1 MRAILHFALARRPIV
16 LGLLLV
22 FLAGGFFAFQ
32 RLNIE
37 AYPDPAP
44 PMVELITQVPG
55 QSAEEM
61 ERYITIP
68 IEIGTAGIP
77 GLRFTRSISLYGLS
91 DVKIQF
97 SYDSEY
103 YFSLQ
108 QVLNRVSQLT
118 LPNNV
123 QPVVSP
129 TSPTGE
135 IYRYAITGPPAFGL
149 LDRKTLQDWVLER
162 RFRTIPG
169 VINVVGWGGLTKEYH
184 VDVDLQ
190 KLLAFRIS
198 LPQLMQAISQSNLN
212 VGARTIDAGQ
222 QAVNVR
228 GIGLINSTKDLD
240 NIVLSQSGGT
250 PVLLRDVAR
259 SSVGYAQRL
268 GIIGKD
274 NDPDIVQGIVL
285 MRRGEKTREV
295 IERVEAE
302 VNRLNHSGDLPK
314 GVKIAPYYDRKDLV
328 SLTTET
334 VVENLVI
341 GILLVFLLQYL
352 FLGNFRSALVVAAT
366 IPFALFFSV
375 IIMVLRG
382 DSANLL
388 SVGAIDFGII
398 VDSSV
403 YMVENVF
410 RRLQSDQ
417 PFGLLLSG
425 AVPFPEAPRGIRA
438 KLSRIYAAA
447 LEVDKAIF
455 FSAAVTIAAFIPLF
469 TMQGV
474 EGQIFSPMAKTYG
487 YALVGALIASFTISP
502 MLSSFLLPDKTRETE
517 TFLVRGLHAAYEYA
531 LERAFRFRYVAIA
544 AGLAFLIVT
553 GLILPR
559 IGGEFLPKLEE
570 GNLWIRASLPPTISL
585 AAGQPYVDRMRAII
599 RSYPQ
604 VTTVVTQHGRPDDG
618 TDPTG
623 FFNVEFFAPLYSF
636 KDREHWPPGLT
647 KAKLM
652 EQMRKRLD
660 GEFPGVVFNFSQNIE
675 DNVEEAVSGVKGE
688 NSVKLFGPDLRILED
703 KAEEVSRQLEKV
715 PGIQDVGVFHQLGQ
729 PNLLIKVDR
738 ELCARYGLAANDV
751 NAVVQTAIGGQVAT
765 TILEGERRF
774 DLVVRLSPEYRED
787 ENRIRAIPVPA
798 PGGSLIRLADLA
810 DITVEPGASYIYRE
824 NNRRYIPI
832 KFSVRGR
839 DLAGAVGEAQRI
851 VQRDVRLPQG
861 YSLEWTGE
869 FGELKDAQARLAV
882 IVPASLLLIVVL
894 LYSLF
899 NTLRDSV
906 MALAGI
912 PFAACGGIWA
922 LYVTGTNFSVSAAV
936 GFISLFGVAVM
947 DGIIML
953 THYRRLRGGGLERE
967 TAMREAARTCMRPRF
982 MATLSACIGLLPAA
996 LSTGIGSQ
1004 VQRPLA
1010 TVIVGGMFLAP
1021 ALLSIMVPV
1030 LRITLIPPGKHV
1042 LQRQP

>member
-1 MRAILHFALARRPIV
+1 MRAIIHFALARRPMM
-16 LGLLLV
+16 LASLLV
-22 FLAGGFFAFQ
+22 FLAAGFFAFQ
-32 RLNIE
+32 KLNIE

-55 QSAEEM
+55 QSAEEI

-68 IEIGTAGIP
+68 IEIGLAGMP

-91 DVKIQF
+91 DAKFQF
-97 SYDSEY
+97 SYDSDY

-108 QVLNRVSQLT
+108 QALNRVNQLT

-135 IYRYAITGPPAFGL
+135 IYRYEIAGPPQFDL

-169 VINVVGWGGLTKEYH
+169 VVDVVGWGGLTREYH
-184 VDVDLQ
+184 VEVDLK
-190 KLLAFRIS
+190 KLIAFKIS

-212 VGARTIDAGQ
+212 VGARTIDVGQ

-228 GIGLINSTKDLD
+228 GIGLIASTKDID
-240 NIVLSQSGGT
+240 NIVLSQSGGA
-250 PVLLRDVAR
+250 PILLKDVAR

-274 NDPDIVQGIVL
+274 EDPDIVQGIVL

-295 IERVEAE
+295 VDRVEAE
-302 VNRLNHSGDLPK
+302 VEKMNTSGELPP
-314 GVKIAPYYDRKDLV
+314 GVKVAPYYDRKDLV
-328 SLTTET
+328 RVTTET

-341 GILLVFLLQYL
+341 GILLVFLIQYV
-352 FLGNFRSALVVAAT
+352 FLGDLRCALVVAAT

-403 YMVENVF
+403 IMVENIF
-410 RRLQSDQ
+410 RRLQLKET
-417 PFGLLLSG
+417 P
-425 AVPFPEAPRGIRA
+425 
-438 KLSRIYAAA
+438 AAA
-447 LEVDKAIF
+447 GDGAGAFRGAAASIRNKLRHIFAAAIEVDKAIF
-455 FSAAVTIAAFIPLF
+455 FSAAITIAAFIPLF
-469 TMQGV
+469 AMQGV

-487 YALVGALIASFTISP
+487 YALLGALLASFTVSP
-502 MLSSFLLPDKTRETE
+502 MLSSFLLPEKTEEKDTV
-517 TFLVRGLHAAYEYA
+517 LVRWLHRVYETA
-531 LERAFRFRYVAIA
+531 LGAAFRFRYIVVA
-544 AGLAFLIVT
+544 AGMALLAVT
-553 GLILPR
+553 GLLLPR

-585 AAGQPYVDRMRAII
+585 AAGQPYVNRMRAMIH
-599 RSYPQ
+599 SYPQ
-604 VTTVVTQHGRPDDG
+604 VVTVVTQHGRPDDG

-623 FFNVEFFAPLYSF
+623 FFNVEFFAPLYPF
-636 KDREHWPPGLT
+636 KDRVHWPKGLT
-647 KAKLM
+647 KAEVVEEMK
-652 EQMRKRLD
+652 QRLAS
-660 GEFPGVVFNFSQNIE
+660 EFPGVVFNFSQNIE
-675 DNVEEAVSGVKGE
+675 DNVQEAVSGVKGE
-688 NSVKLFGPDLRILED
+688 NSIKLFGPDLRILEE
-703 KAEEVSRQLEKV
+703 KAEQISQRIERVRGV
-715 PGIQDVGVFHQLGQ
+715 QDVGVFHQLGQ
-729 PNLLIKVDR
+729 PNLLVKVDR
-738 ELCARYGLAANDV
+738 ERCARYGLAPNDV
-751 NAVVQTAIGGQVAT
+751 NTIVQAAIGGQVAT

-774 DLVVRLSPEYRED
+774 DLVVRLLPEYRED
-787 ENRIRAIPVPA
+787 EERIRAIPVPT
-798 PGGSLIRLADLA
+798 PSGSLVRLSDVA
-810 DITVEPGASYIYRE
+810 DIREEPGASYIYRE

-851 VQRDVRLPQG
+851 VDRDVKLPPG
-861 YSLEWTGE
+861 YRLEWTGE
-869 FGELKDAQARLAV
+869 FGALKDAQARLAWIIPV
-882 IVPASLLLIVVL
+882 SLLLIVVL

-899 NTLRDSV
+899 NTLRDSL
-906 MALAGI
+906 MALVGI

-922 LYVTGTNFSVSAAV
+922 LYLTGMSFSVSAAV

-953 THYRRLRGGGLERE
+953 TYYNQMRDTGLDRE
-967 TAMREAARTCMRPRF
+967 EAMRQAARTRMRPRF
-982 MATLSACIGLLPAA
+982 MTTLSACIGLFPAA
-996 LSTGIGSQ
+996 ISTGIGSQ
-1004 VQRPLA
+1004 TQRPLA

-1030 LRITLIPPGKHV
+1030 LRITLIPPGRHAAAS
-1042 LQRQP
+1042 

>member
-1 MRAILHFALARRPIV
+1 MRAIIHFALARRPMMLAALI
-16 LGLLLV
+16 V
-22 FLAGGFFAFQ
+22 FLAVGFFAFQ

-55 QSAEEM
+55 QSAEEI

-68 IEIGTAGIP
+68 TEIALAGMP

-91 DVKIQF
+91 DAKFQF
-97 SYDSEY
+97 SYDSDY
-103 YFSLQ
+103 NFSLQ
-108 QVLNRVSQLT
+108 QVLNRVNQLT

-135 IYRYAITGPPAFGL
+135 IFRYEVAGPPQFNL

-169 VINVVGWGGLTKEYH
+169 VIDVVGWGGLTREYH
-184 VDVDLQ
+184 VEVDL
-190 KLLAFRIS
+190 KRLIAFKVP

-212 VGARTIDAGQ
+212 VGARTIDVGQ

-228 GIGLINSTKDLD
+228 GIGLINSTKDID

-250 PVLLRDVAR
+250 PILLKDVAR

-274 NDPDIVQGIVL
+274 ENPDIVEGIVL

-295 IERVEAE
+295 VDRVEAE
-302 VNRLNHSGDLPK
+302 VEKMNTSGELPP
-314 GVKIAPYYDRKDLV
+314 GVKVAPYYDRKDLV
-328 SLTTET
+328 SVTTET

-341 GILLVFLLQYL
+341 GILLVFLIQYI
-352 FLGNFRSALVVAAT
+352 FLGNFRSAIVVAAT

-403 YMVENVF
+403 IMVENIF
-410 RRLQSDQ
+410 RRLQLNETPASAGDDS
-417 PFGLLLSG
+417 GLFSG
-425 AVPFPEAPRGIRA
+425 VAESIRS
-438 KLSRIYAAA
+438 KLGRIYAAA
-447 LEVDKAIF
+447 IEVDKAIF
-455 FSAAVTIAAFIPLF
+455 FSAAITIAAFIPLF
-469 TMQGV
+469 AMQGV

-487 YALVGALIASFTISP
+487 YALLGALIASFTVSP
-502 MLSSFLLPDKTRETE
+502 MLSSFLLPEKTEE
-517 TFLVRGLHAAYEYA
+517 KDTFLVRWLHRAYE
-531 LERAFRFRYVAIA
+531 LVLDMAFRFRYIVVA
-544 AGLAFLIVT
+544 AGVVFLVVT
-553 GLILPR
+553 SLLVPR

-585 AAGQPYVDRMRAII
+585 AAGQPYVNRMRAMIHA
-599 RSYPQ
+599 YPQ
-604 VTTVVTQHGRPDDG
+604 VATVVTQHGRPDDG

-636 KDREHWPPGLT
+636 KDHAHWPKGLT
-647 KAKLM
+647 KAELVEEMK
-652 EQMRKRLD
+652 QRLTN
-660 GEFPGVVFNFSQNIE
+660 EFPGVVFNFSQNIE
-675 DNVEEAVSGVKGE
+675 DNVQEAVSGVKGE
-688 NSVKLFGPDLRILED
+688 NSIKLFGPDLRILED
-703 KAEEVSRQLEKV
+703 KAEEINQRIEKV
-715 PGIQDVGVFHQLGQ
+715 RGIQDVGVFHQLGQ
-729 PNLLIKVDR
+729 PNLLVKVDR
-738 ELCARYGLAANDV
+738 ERCARYGLAPNDV
-751 NAVVQTAIGGQVAT
+751 NTIVQAAIGGQVAT
-765 TILEGERRF
+765 TILEGERKF
-774 DLVVRLSPEYRED
+774 DLVVRLLPEYRED
-787 ENRIRAIPVPA
+787 ESRIRAIPVPT
-798 PGGSLIRLADLA
+798 PSGSLVRLNDVA
-810 DITVEPGASYIYRE
+810 DIGVEPGASYIYRE

-839 DLAGAVGEAQRI
+839 DLSGAVGEAQKI
-851 VQRDVRLPQG
+851 VSREVKLPPG
-861 YSLEWTGE
+861 YRLEWSGE
-869 FGELKDAQARLAV
+869 FGALKDAQARLAWIIPV
-882 IVPASLLLIVVL
+882 SLLLIVVL

-899 NTLRDSV
+899 NTLRDSL
-906 MALAGI
+906 MALVGI

-922 LYVTGTNFSVSAAV
+922 LYLTGMNFSVSAAV

-953 THYRRLRGGGLERE
+953 TYYNQMRDTGLDRE
-967 TAMREAARTCMRPRF
+967 EAMRQAARTRMRPRF
-982 MATLSACIGLLPAA
+982 MTTLSACIGLFPAA
-996 LSTGIGSQ
+996 IATGIGSQ
-1004 VQRPLA
+1004 TQRPLA

-1030 LRITLIPPGKHV
+1030 LRITLIPPRRHASAS
-1042 LQRQP
+1042 

>member
-1 MRAILHFALARRPIV
+1 MRAIIHFSLARRPMM
-16 LGLLLV
+16 LAALLV
-22 FLAGGFFAFQ
+22 FLAAGFLAFQ

-44 PMVELITQVPG
+44 PTVELITQVPG
-55 QSAEEM
+55 QSAEEI

-68 IEIGTAGIP
+68 IEIGLAGMP
-77 GLRFTRSISLYGLS
+77 GLGFTRSISLYGLS
-91 DVKIQF
+91 DAKFQF
-97 SYDSEY
+97 GYDSDY

-108 QVLNRVSQLT
+108 QVLNRVNQLT
-118 LPNNV
+118 LPNGI

-129 TSPTGE
+129 ASPTGE
-135 IYRYAITGPPAFGL
+135 IYRYEVTGPPDFSL
-149 LDRKTLQDWVLER
+149 MDRKTLEDWTLER

-169 VINVVGWGGLTKEYH
+169 VIDVVGWGGLTKEYH
-184 VDVDLQ
+184 VEIDLK
-190 KLLAFRIS
+190 KLIAFKIP

-212 VGARTIDAGQ
+212 VGARTIDVGQ

-228 GIGLINSTKDLD
+228 GIGLIGSTKDID
-240 NIVLSQSGGT
+240 NIVLSQSSGA
-250 PVLLRDVAR
+250 PVLLKDVAR

-274 NDPDIVQGIVL
+274 DNPDIVEGIVL
-285 MRRGEKTREV
+285 MRRGDKTREV
-295 IERVEAE
+295 VDRVEAE
-302 VNRLNHSGDLPK
+302 VEKMNTSGDLPP
-314 GVKIAPYYDRKDLV
+314 GVKVVPYYDRKDLV
-328 SLTTET
+328 HVTTAT
-334 VVENLVI
+334 VVENLTI
-341 GILLVFLLQYL
+341 GIVLVFLIQYL
-352 FLGNFRSALVVAAT
+352 FLGNLRSALVVAAT
-366 IPFALFFSV
+366 IPFALFFS
-375 IIMVLRG
+375 ITIMVLRG

-403 YMVENVF
+403 YMVENIF
-410 RRLQSDQ
+410 RRLQRQ
-417 PFGLLLSG
+417 EPFGVLTAGTVLFPG
-425 AVPFPEAPRGIRA
+425 APEGIRG
-438 KLSRIYAAA
+438 KLNRIYAAA

-455 FSAAVTIAAFIPLF
+455 FSAAVTIAAFLPLF
-469 TMQGV
+469 AMQGV

-487 YALVGALIASFTISP
+487 YALLGALIASFTVSP
-502 MLSSFLLPDKTRETE
+502 MLCSFLLPERTE
-517 TFLVRGLHAAYEYA
+517 ERDPLIVRWLHSAYEWA
-531 LERAFRFRYVAIA
+531 IDLAFRFRYIVVA
-544 AGLAFLIVT
+544 AGMTFLVVT
-553 GLILPR
+553 GLLLPR

-585 AAGQPYVDRMRAII
+585 AAGQPYVNRMRAII
-599 RSYPQ
+599 HSYPQ

-623 FFNVEFFAPLYSF
+623 FFNVEFFAPLYSV
-636 KDREHWPPGLT
+636 KDRAHWPKGLT
-647 KAKLM
+647 KAALVDGMK
-652 EQMRKRLD
+652 QRLS

-688 NSVKLFGPDLRILED
+688 NSIKLFGPDLRILED
-703 KAEEVSRQLEKV
+703 KSDEIAQRVEKV

-729 PNLLIKVDR
+729 PNLLVKVDR
-738 ELCARYGLAANDV
+738 ERCARYGLAPNDV
-751 NAVVQTAIGGQVAT
+751 NTIVQAAIGGQVAT

-774 DLVVRLSPEYRED
+774 DLVVRLLPEYRED
-787 ENRIRAIPVPA
+787 ETRIRSIPVPT
-798 PGGSLIRLADLA
+798 PGGSLVRLSDVA
-810 DITVEPGASYIYRE
+810 DIGVEPGASYIYRE

-839 DLAGAVGEAQRI
+839 DLASAVEEAQRI
-851 VQRDVRLPQG
+851 VQKEVELPHG
-861 YSLEWTGE
+861 YSIEWSGE
-869 FGELKDAQARLAV
+869 FGELKQAQQRLAW
-882 IVPASLLLIVVL
+882 IVPASLLLIMVL
-894 LYSLF
+894 LYSHF
-899 NTLRDSV
+899 NTLRDSL

-922 LYVTGTNFSVSAAV
+922 LYLTGINFSVSAAV

-953 THYRRLRGGGLERE
+953 THYNELRDRGTERE
-967 TAMREAARTCMRPRF
+967 DSIRQAARTCMRPRF

-1004 VQRPLA
+1004 TQRPLA

-1030 LRITLIPPGKHV
+1030 LRITLVPAGKHA
-1042 LQRQP
+1042 PAS

>member
-1 MRAILHFALARRPIV
+1 MRAIIHFSLARRPMV
-16 LGLLLV
+16 LALLIV
-22 FLAGGFFAFQ
+22 FLAAGFFAFQ

-55 QSAEEM
+55 QSAEEI

-68 IEIGTAGIP
+68 IEIASAGIR

-91 DVKIQF
+91 DIKIQF
-97 SYDSEY
+97 TYDSEY

-108 QVLNRVSQLT
+108 QVLNRVNQLQ

-135 IYRYAITGPPAFGL
+135 IYRYEVSGPPGFNL

-169 VINVVGWGGLTKEYH
+169 VIDVVGWGGLTKEYH
-184 VDVDLQ
+184 VDVDL
-190 KLLAFRIS
+190 KNLIAHKIP
-198 LPQLMQAISQSNLN
+198 LPQLVQAITQSNLN
-212 VGARTIDAGQ
+212 VGARTIDVGQ
-222 QAVNVR
+222 QSVNVR
-228 GIGLINSTKDLD
+228 GIGLINSTKDID
-240 NIVLSQSGGT
+240 SIVLSQSGGT
-250 PVLLRDVAR
+250 PILLKDVAR

-274 NDPDIVQGIVL
+274 EDPDIVEGIVL

-295 IERVEAE
+295 VGRVEGE
-302 VNRLNHSGDLPK
+302 VEKMNTSGELPP
-314 GVKIAPYYDRKDLV
+314 GVKVVSYYDRKDLV
-328 SLTTET
+328 GVTTET

-341 GILLVFLLQYL
+341 GILLVFLIQYI
-352 FLGNFRSALVVAAT
+352 FLGNLRCALVVAAT
-366 IPFALFFSV
+366 IPFALFFSM

-410 RRLQSDQ
+410 RRLQKTE
-417 PFGLLLSG
+417 PFGLLATG
-425 AVPFPEAPRGIRA
+425 AVPFPGSPAGIRN

-469 TMQGV
+469 MMQGV

-487 YALVGALIASFTISP
+487 YALLGALIASFTISP
-502 MLSSFLLPDKTRETE
+502 MLSSFLLPEKTEEKDTVV
-517 TFLVRGLHAAYEYA
+517 VRWMHRAYEWVLDVALRYRYA
-531 LERAFRFRYVAIA
+531 TVA
-544 AGLAFLIVT
+544 AGLLFLAGV
-553 GLILPR
+553 GLLLPR

-570 GNLWIRASLPPTISL
+570 GNLWVRASLPPTISL
-585 AAGQPYVDRMRAII
+585 AAGQPYVNRMRDII
-599 RSYPQ
+599 HAYPQ
-604 VTTVVTQHGRPDDG
+604 VVTVVTQHGRPDDG

-636 KDREHWPPGLT
+636 KDRAHWPKGLT
-647 KAKLM
+647 KEKLVAGM
-652 EQMRKRLD
+652 KQRL
-660 GEFPGVVFNFSQNIE
+660 ENRFPGVVFNFSQNIE
-675 DNVEEAVSGVKGE
+675 DNVQEAVSGVKGE
-688 NSVKLFGPDLRILED
+688 NSIKLFGPDLRILED
-703 KAEEVSRQLEKV
+703 KAEEVSRRIEKV
-715 PGIQDVGVFHQLGQ
+715 PGIEDVGVFHQLGQ
-729 PNLLIKVDR
+729 PNLLVKVDR
-738 ELCARYGLAANDV
+738 ARCARYGLAVNDV
-751 NAVVQTAIGGQVAT
+751 NTIVQAAIGGQVAT

-774 DLVVRLSPEYRED
+774 DLLVRLSPEYRDD
-787 ENRIRAIPVPA
+787 ESRIRAVPVST
-798 PGGSLIRLADLA
+798 PGGQLIRLSDVA
-810 DITVEPGASYIYRE
+810 DIVVEPGASYIYRE

-851 VQRDVRLPQG
+851 VRREVKLPPG
-861 YSLEWTGE
+861 YSLDWTGE
-869 FGELKDAQARLAV
+869 FGELKEAQARLAW
-882 IVPASLLLIVVL
+882 IVPVSLLLIVVL
-894 LYSLF
+894 LYSHF

-912 PFAACGGIWA
+912 PFAACGGILA
-922 LYVTGTNFSVSAAV
+922 LYITGTNFSVSAAV

-953 THYRRLRGGGLERE
+953 TYYNRMRDTGLERE
-967 TAMREAARTCMRPRF
+967 EAVRQAARTCMRPRF
-982 MATLSACIGLLPAA
+982 MATLSACIGLVPAA

-1004 VQRPLA
+1004 TQRPLA

-1030 LRITLIPPGKHV
+1030 LRITLIPPGKHA
-1042 LQRQP
+1042 QAS

>member
-1 MRAILHFALARRPIV
+1 MRAIIHFALARRPMMLAFLI
-16 LGLLLV
+16 V
-22 FLAGGFFAFQ
+22 FLAVGFFAFK

-55 QSAEEM
+55 QSAEEI

-68 IEIGTAGIP
+68 IEIGLAGIP
-77 GLRFTRSISLYGLS
+77 GLQFTRSISLYGLS
-91 DVKIQF
+91 DAKFQF

-108 QVLNRVSQLT
+108 QVLNRVNQLT

-135 IYRYAITGPPAFGL
+135 IYRYEVAGPPGFNL

-169 VINVVGWGGLTKEYH
+169 VVDVIGWGGLTREYH
-184 VDVDLQ
+184 VEVDLK
-190 KLLAFRIS
+190 KLIAFKIP
-198 LPQLMQAISQSNLN
+198 LPQVIQAISQSNLN
-212 VGARTIDAGQ
+212 VGARTIDVGQ

-228 GIGLINSTKDLD
+228 GIGLINSTQDID

-250 PVLLRDVAR
+250 PVLLKDVAR
-259 SSVGYAQRL
+259 SSIGYAQRL

-274 NDPDIVQGIVL
+274 EAPDIVQGIVL

-295 IERVEAE
+295 VDRVEAE
-302 VNRLNHSGDLPK
+302 VQKLNTSGELPP
-314 GVKIAPYYDRKDLV
+314 GVKVAPYYDRKDLV
-328 SLTTET
+328 HVTTET

-341 GILLVFLLQYL
+341 GILLVFLIQYL
-352 FLGNFRSALVVAAT
+352 FLGDFRCAIVVAAT

-375 IIMVLRG
+375 MLMVLRG

-403 YMVENVF
+403 YMVENIY
-410 RRLQSDQ
+410 RRLQKQ
-417 PFGLLLSG
+417 EPFGVLTSG
-425 AVPFPEAPRGIRA
+425 TVLFPGAPAGIQG
-438 KLSRIYAAA
+438 KLNRIYAAA

-455 FSAAVTIAAFIPLF
+455 FSAAVTIAAFVPLF
-469 TMQGV
+469 AMQGV

-487 YALVGALIASFTISP
+487 YALLGALIASFTVSP
-502 MLSSFLLPDKTRETE
+502 MLSSFLLPEKTQEKD
-517 TFLVRGLHAAYEYA
+517 TFFVRWLHRVYEWTLA
-531 LERAFRFRYVAIA
+531 RAFRFRYLVVA
-544 AGLAFLIVT
+544 AGVVFLGVT
-553 GLILPR
+553 GLLLPH

-585 AAGQPYVDRMRAII
+585 AAGQPYVDRMRNII
-599 RSYPQ
+599 HSYPE
-604 VTTVVTQHGRPDDG
+604 VVTVVTQHGRPDDG

-623 FFNVEFFAPLYSF
+623 FFNVEFFAPLYPP
-636 KDREHWPPGLT
+636 KDRAHWPKDLRKEELVEGLR
-647 KAKLM
+647 
-652 EQMRKRLD
+652 QRLAN
-660 GEFPGVVFNFSQNIE
+660 EFPGVVFNFSQNIE
-675 DNVEEAVSGVKGE
+675 DNVQEAVSGVKGE
-688 NSVKLFGPDLRILED
+688 NSIKLFGPDLRILEG
-703 KAEEVSRQLEKV
+703 KAEEISRQIEKV
-715 PGIQDVGVFHQLGQ
+715 RGIQDVGVLHQLGQ

-738 ELCARYGLAANDV
+738 GRCARYGLAPNDV
-751 NAVVQTAIGGQVAT
+751 NAIVQAAVGGQVAT
-765 TILEGERRF
+765 TILEGERKF
-774 DLVVRLSPEYRED
+774 DLMVRLLPEYRED
-787 ENRIRAIPVPA
+787 ETHIRSIPIPT
-798 PGGSLIRLADLA
+798 PGGSLVRLSDVA
-810 DITVEPGASYIYRE
+810 DIGVEPGASYIYRE

-839 DLAGAVGEAQRI
+839 DLATAVEEAQRI
-851 VQRDVRLPQG
+851 VQKEVKLPHG
-861 YSLEWTGE
+861 YGIEWTGE
-869 FGELKDAQARLAV
+869 FGELKQAQQRLAW
-882 IVPASLLLIVVL
+882 IVPASLLLIMVL
-894 LYSLF
+894 LYSYF
-899 NTLRDSV
+899 NTLRDSL

-922 LYVTGTNFSVSAAV
+922 LYLTGTNFSVSAAV

-953 THYRRLRGGGLERE
+953 THYNKMRDKGIERE
-967 TAMREAARTCMRPRF
+967 ESITLAARTCMRPRF
-982 MATLSACIGLLPAA
+982 MATLSACIGLVPAA
-996 LSTGIGSQ
+996 ISTGIGSQ
-1004 VQRPLA
+1004 AQRPLA

-1030 LRITLIPPGKHV
+1030 LRITLVPPGKHASAS
-1042 LQRQP
+1042 